1 VSGGD
6 AIILV
11 EAPDAEVVD
20 GDDAGD
26 GLEFVEDRSCGNVGR
41 CAA

>member
-1 VSGGD
+1 MSGGD
-6 AIILV
+6 AVILV

-26 GLEFVEDRSCGNVGR
+26 GLKFVEDGSGRDVGR